1 MRFNK
6 LDLNLLVALDI
17 LLAECSITRAADRL
31 HISTSATSSALM
43 RLREYFDDELLIQV
57 GRKMERTPLAQALRE
72 DVRDVLTRI
81 DATIVTRAEFVPSES
96 DREFRLCVS
105 DYTMATLMPH
115 VLALAWRR
123 APKVRFSM
131 RPQTE
136 NPQQTLSGGEADLLV
151 FPEDYCSPDHPHE
164 RLFTEGFACV
174 VWKGSTLAG
183 RAMTFDEYVSA
194 PHVVMQPLSVAM
206 TSFEAW
212 FMEKYGLNRHVD
224 VTTYTFSSA
233 AQLVVGTDRIAT
245 VHRRLARLMQE
256 AYPVEVLPPP
266 MPIPEIHQ
274 VMQWHKYR
282 GSDSGLHWLRDL
294 MREGAE
300 AMDREIAGVEAEF
313 TRPDSISGETGRPP

>member
-17 LLAECSITRAADRL
+17 LLAECSIKRAADRL
-31 HISTSATSSALM
+31 RISASATSSALM
-43 RLREYFDDELLIQV
+43 RLREYFDDELLVQV
-57 GRKMERTPLAQALRE
+57 GRKMEPTPLAQALRE

-81 DATIVTRAEFVPSES
+81 DATIVTRGEFVPSES
-96 DREFRLCVS
+96 EREFRLCVS

-131 RPQTE
+131 LPQTE
-136 NPQQTLSGGEADLLV
+136 NPQQTLAGGDADLIL
-151 FPEDYCSPDHPHE
+151 FPEDYRCLDHPYE
-164 RLFTEGFACV
+164 PVFTEGFACV
-174 VWKGSTLAG
+174 VWKGSMLA
-183 RAMTFDEYVSA
+183 RNPMTFDDYLAAS
-194 PHVVMQPLSVAM
+194 HVVMQPLSVAM

-212 FMEKYGLNRHVD
+212 FVQKYGLNRRVD

-233 AQLVVGTDRIAT
+233 AQLVVGTDRVAT
-245 VHRRLARLMQE
+245 VHRRLARIMQE

-266 MPIPEIHQ
+266 MPIPEIQQ
-274 VMQWHKYR
+274 VIQWHKYR
-282 GSDSGLHWLRDL
+282 GSDGGLRWLRDL

-300 AMDREIAGVEAEF
+300 NMDRETAGAETEF
-313 TRPDSISGETGRPP
+313 MQPD